1 MLRSL
6 KVHQYRR
13 VLPGTELTF
22 HNGIHVLL
30 GPNGG
35 GKTTLLDLIA
45 AVLRGDFR
53 EFAEEEFDVEY
64 EVAVGGDRLKARV
77 SHTRVRS
84 TRETSQKK
92 WDSSISATIH
102 QRGSAPRQIQ
112 ANDEDTRVDGV
123 VYSQR
128 INAVGAWVHRLLCFA
143 LGRSPEQGASQASDF
158 TWTGVV
164 RFDEALSF
172 FAFLQGRRDD
182 KDGSVRLAFGR
193 DAISGETQWSVF
205 HPSLS
210 RVFGPLQAA
219 FEHSEDRDRLHVP
232 LSELGGISEAV
243 ELMGMKSGAF
253 RAELGRNDR
262 SATVED
268 FVYER
273 FQFRFVRRD
282 GTTVI
287 DDHLSFGQKR
297 LVAFLFYAWA
307 NQGPIVADELVDGMH
322 HRWVEHCIKAIG
334 SRQAFLSSQSPLL
347 VDFLG
352 FDSVEDVR
360 RTFVLCDVADD
371 PDGFESLRWRALT
384 DEEASEFY
392 DAYRVG
398 IQHVSE
404 ILRDR
409 GLW

>member
-6 KVHQYRR
+6 KIHQYRR

-35 GKTTLLDLIA
+35 GKTTLLDLVA
-45 AVLRGDFR
+45 AVLRGDFKILS
-53 EFAEEEFDVEY
+53 EEEFDVEY
-64 EVAVGGDRLKARV
+64 ELVDGEDRLNVRA
-77 SHTRVRS
+77 SHRRATVADTPTPTGWRS
-84 TRETSQKK
+84 HVL
-92 WDSSISATIH
+92 ATISR
-102 QRGSAPRQIQ
+102 RGAPLQKIQ
-112 ANDEDTRVDGV
+112 ATDEDTTVNGAASRARVNVVGLRLHRQLFYVEGHRLAGNDHPPDFTRDGV
-123 VYSQR
+123 
-128 INAVGAWVHRLLCFA
+128 
-143 LGRSPEQGASQASDF
+143 
-158 TWTGVV
+158 T

-172 FAFLQGRRDD
+172 FAFLQGRGDHADGPMRLTIARRTGDD
-182 KDGSVRLAFGR
+182 KVGWSMHHPLLAR
-193 DAISGETQWSVF
+193 AYHAIESEF
-205 HPSLS
+205 LH
-210 RVFGPLQAA
+210 A
-219 FEHSEDRDRLHVP
+219 EDRDRLQVS
-232 LSELGGISEAV
+232 LSSLGAAGEAV
-243 ELMGMKSGAF
+243 ELLGMKSGTF
-253 RAELGRNDR
+253 RAELGRNER
-262 SATVED
+262 VGATEQ
-268 FVYER
+268 FEYER

-322 HRWVEHCIKAIG
+322 HRWVEHCLKAIG
-334 SRQAFLSSQSPLL
+334 PRQAFLSSQSPLL
-347 VDFLG
+347 MDFLG

-360 RTFVLCDVADD
+360 RTFVLCDVVED
-371 PDGFESLRWRALT
+371 PNGFESLRWRALT
-384 DEEASEFY
+384 DEEATEFY